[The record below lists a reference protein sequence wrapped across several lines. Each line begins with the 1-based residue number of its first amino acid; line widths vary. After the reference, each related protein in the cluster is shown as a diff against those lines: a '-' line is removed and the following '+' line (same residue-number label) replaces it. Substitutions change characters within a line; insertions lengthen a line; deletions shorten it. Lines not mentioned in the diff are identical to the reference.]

1 MRFLRYFF
9 GLPSLALVV
18 VAGCEGSAGVAVR
31 EEPVVRER
39 VVVEREPVW
48 VQERYVVPGGIPP
61 TARLSRPATYRDM
74 SLWAPHDGMV
84 YLYDVT
90 QHRIVYSG
98 FMHKGEH
105 LFFDN
110 SANRLMLGRHVVM
123 DRFTWREHRYE
134 IYFDSD
140 YRR

>member
-1 MRFLRYFF
+1 MRFLRRLF
-9 GLPSLALVV
+9 GLPALALVA
-18 VAGCEGSAGVAVR
+18 VAGCEGSAAVGVHD
-31 EEPVVRER
+31 EPVVHDRVVVEREPVARER

-84 YLYDVT
+84 YLYDVS
-90 QHRIVYSG
+90 QRRIVYSG

-110 SANRLMLGRHVVM
+110 SSNRLYLG
-123 DRFTWREHRYE
+123 
-134 IYFDSD
+134 
-140 YRR
+140 

>member
-1 MRFLRYFF
+1 MKLLQYLF
-9 GLPSLALVV
+9 GTPCLALVV
-18 VAGCEGSAGVAVR
+18 IAGCEASVGVHD
-31 EEPVVRER
+31 EPVVRER

-48 VQERYVVPGGIPP
+48 VTEKYVVPGGIPP
-61 TARLSRPATYRDM
+61 TARLSRPASYRDM

-84 YLYDVT
+84 FLYDVT

-98 FMHKGEH
+98 FMRKGEH

-110 SANRLMLGRHVVM
+110 RSNRLMIGNRVVM
-123 DRFTWREHRYE
+123 DRDTFREHKYE

-140 YRR
+140 YLR